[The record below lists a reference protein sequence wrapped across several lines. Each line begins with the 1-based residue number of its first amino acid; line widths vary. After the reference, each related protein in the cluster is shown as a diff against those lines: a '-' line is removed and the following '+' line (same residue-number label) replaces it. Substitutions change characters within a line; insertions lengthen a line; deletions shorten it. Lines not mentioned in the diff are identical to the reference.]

1 MLNNKQADKKQ
12 QEAKI
17 IQSLDGILKDKNI
30 AIKDYHNYLDDN
42 LLSQETLDICQKA
55 DEQEFNDGSASS
67 FNEVYKRCM
76 K

>member
-1 MLNNKQADKKQ
+1 MNTITIEKSQ
-12 QEAKI
+12 
-17 IQSLDGILKDKNI
+17 LKDI
-30 AIKDYHNYLDDN
+30 VREAVSEAFFLDISEVDDN
-42 LLSQETLDICQKA
+42 SLSQETLDICQKA